1 MRIAVTGATGFV
13 GQLLC
18 NVARGRGHEVI
29 RISRGE
35 GGDRRWDPLREPAP
49 LEGVEAVFHLA
60 GESLTGG
67 RWTRAKMNRIRT
79 SRTVGTRNLVLG
91 LQAARPQVLVSA
103 SAVGYY
109 GDRGEEELT
118 ETSGPGKDFM
128 SRVCVEWEAEARA
141 SGIRTVVL
149 RTGTVLGPGGALEK
163 MLGPF
168 RLGLGGKLGS
178 GRQWMSWIHRDDLI
192 DLYLHALANPQ
203 LSGPVLAVAP
213 NPVRNETFTR
223 LLARTLDRPALLR
236 VPKWALR
243 LAYGKVASVLLS
255 SQFCRP
261 VRAPETGFR
270 FYYPTLDSALA
281 DAVAASRTL
290 HQRAA

>member
-1 MRIAVTGATGFV
+1 
-13 GQLLC
+13 
-18 NVARGRGHEVI
+18 VI
-29 RISRGE
+29 RISRGD
-35 GGDRRWDPLREPAP
+35 GSDRHWDPLKEPAP
-49 LEGVEAVFHLA
+49 LEGVDAVLHLA
-60 GESLTGG
+60 GEPLTGG
-67 RWTRAKMNRIRT
+67 RWTREKMNRIRT
-79 SRTVGTRNLVLG
+79 SRAVGTRNLVLG
-91 LQAARPQVLVSA
+91 IQAARPQVLVSA

-118 ETSGPGKDFM
+118 EASEPGKDFL
-128 SRVCVEWEAEARA
+128 SRVCVEWEGEARA
-141 SGIRTVVL
+141 SGIRTVLL

-192 DLYLHALANPQ
+192 DLYL
-203 LSGPVLAVAP
+203 SGPVLAVAP
-213 NPVRNETFTR
+213 NPVRNDTFTH
-223 LLARTLDRPALLR
+223 LLARTLGRPALLR

-255 SQFCRP
+255 SQYCRP
-261 VRAPETGFR
+261 VRAPESGFR
-270 FYYPTLDSALA
+270 FYYPTLDAALA